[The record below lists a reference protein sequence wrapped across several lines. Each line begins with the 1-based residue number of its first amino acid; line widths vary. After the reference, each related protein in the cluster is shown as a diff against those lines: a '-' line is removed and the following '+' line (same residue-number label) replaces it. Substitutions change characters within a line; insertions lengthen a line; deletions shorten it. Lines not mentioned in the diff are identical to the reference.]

1 MRSVPHRMFMTNG
14 SRIETQIFLDQTAK
28 LIFIINSHGSKFKN
42 TKRYRHPVAFS
53 GRLVLH
59 ISRNINPL
67 NSTPPRRLPNHLNP
81 HRQPELC
88 LPGLLPLISGC
99 PLIAEQLP
107 RRRQQHAGHQ
117 RVRMNLC
124 SVLILRY
131 AFNNRGNDAQTEIR
145 NNQTGLILFI
155 LQFLIGLALFIVTC
169 PFLMCCCICPRSCP
183 CCCRK
188 PEDDS
193 FSNLDIKGPMVFVL
207 IMLVGVIV
215 CSAYGNFQP
224 MQF

>member
-193 FSNLDIKGPMVFVL
+193 FGNLDIKGPMVFVL